1 MKKIKMLKNK
11 IITSTIA
18 FAIIIALILS
28 FSLIGQIDF
37 NKNDSYSETFSGSIS
52 ESSYSSKEAAARAF
66 VSRELSGQGATYEYT
81 GYTKTGDL
89 TKSELTEINAKNTLD
104 EAIQSGEKVKIGYR
118 NTQANNNV
126 RAYLLE
132 TAQYC
137 RYYVLP
143 PEDGEPVTNTY
154 LDSVL
159 DGANYLNCTSTT
171 TVGLSILDMMTT
183 YMQVIKF
190 DDDKVYFKQ
199 ELPGL
204 ISDVYLEESAGVL
217 TAYIEHPEIHDGKFY
232 ALSEIK
238 SYYAKM
244 NLIYEL
250 YLKKGGEKILIDSL
264 NSIRD
269 VTDFAF
275 MLNVD
280 ASFFVKKNYGFS
292 MTDNNFKAFC
302 KAFASDAMGDTL
314 DQVWEDYKL
323 YFRSDYYV
331 SDGRLSKS
339 ETILRLLYEDKFMTL
354 SVVSLYSDF
363 GTTEVV
369 IPDRC

>member
-11 IITSTIA
+11 IIASSISFAVIIA
-18 FAIIIALILS
+18 FVLT
-28 FSLIGQIDF
+28 FSLIGKIDF
-37 NKNDSYSETFSGSIS
+37 VKNDVYSETFSGSIS
-52 ESSYSSKEAAARAF
+52 ENSYLNKETAARAF
-66 VSRELSGQGATYEYT
+66 VSKELSGQGATYEYT

-89 TKSELTEINAKNTLD
+89 TKDELTEINARNTLD
-104 EAIQSGEKVKIGYR
+104 EFIQSGEKVKIGYR
-118 NTQANNNV
+118 STQANNTV
-126 RAYLLE
+126 RAYLLQ

-143 PEDGEPVTNTY
+143 PEDGEPVTNAY
-154 LDSVL
+154 LNSVL

-183 YMQVIKF
+183 YMQFIKF

-204 ISDVYLEESAGVL
+204 ISDVYLEESAGGL
-217 TAYIEHPEIHDGKFY
+217 TAYIEHPEIRDGKFY
-232 ALSEIK
+232 TLSEIE
-238 SYYAKM
+238 SYYAEQ
-244 NLIYEL
+244 NLL
-250 YLKKGGEKILIDSL
+250 FDLRLKKGGEQVSIGTL

-269 VTDFAF
+269 ITDFAF

-280 ASFFVKKNYGFS
+280 ASFFIKKNYGFS
-292 MTDNNFKAFC
+292 MTDNNYKAFC
-302 KAFASDAMGDTL
+302 KAFAGDTMGETL
-314 DQVWEDYKL
+314 DQIWDDYKL

-339 ETILRLLYEDKFMTL
+339 ETILRLLYEDKFMTI